1 MKQTLQNI
9 TLQIRE
15 IKHKYHNEGFEIVGI
30 FGSYAHGTADKFS
43 DVDIAYN
50 VDYSR
55 FNQKFKGGFAKIL
68 RIEEIKEELERL
80 LHLKVDLVSIN
91 SNNDRFKQKVKQD
104 MVYV

>member
-9 TLQIRE
+9 TSQIRE
-15 IKHKYHNEGFEIVGI
+15 IKNKYQHEGFEIVGI
-30 FGSYAHGTADKFS
+30 FGSYAHGNADEFS
-43 DVDIAYN
+43 DVDIAYS

-68 RIEEIKEELERL
+68 RIEEIKEELQRL
-80 LHLKVDLVSIN
+80 LHLKVDLVSLN
-91 SNNDRFKQKVKQD
+91 SDNDRFKQKVQKD